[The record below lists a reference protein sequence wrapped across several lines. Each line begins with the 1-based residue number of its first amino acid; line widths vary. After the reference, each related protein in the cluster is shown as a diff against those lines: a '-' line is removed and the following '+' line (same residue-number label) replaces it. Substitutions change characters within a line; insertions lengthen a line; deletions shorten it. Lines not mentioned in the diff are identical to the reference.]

1 LASILKDQGKLEA
14 AELPMREA
22 LEVYKRS
29 LGVEHPFVATQLNNL
44 AELLRAQVS
53 KYLNNGAKN

>member
-1 LASILKDQGKLEA
+1 MEIRKKALGEQHPLYASD
-14 AELPMREA
+14 
-22 LEVYKRS
+22 
-29 LGVEHPFVATQLNNL
+29 LNNL